1 MVTTKELTDELTA
14 HCEKIG
20 IDIVG
25 FGDNNHFN
33 KFNKENR
40 PESYLKDS
48 KSVIVIGF
56 HLFDLNLDAWSRDE
70 KKEKSYHFADSIL
83 VDQCHQIKSFLAKK
97 GFNSKIIPYKP
108 GLFLKDAAALA
119 GIGPIGKN
127 NLLIT
132 KKFGSQVRLR
142 ALVTVAELSY
152 GTSIHEGEYCKNC
165 NICVDSCP
173 AGALEGGKYFK
184 DLCNNYCLENLKNLS
199 ENTVIWCTIC
209 SESCKNTSVDIL
221 HK

>member
-1 MVTTKELTDELTA
+1 MVPIKELTDGLTA
-14 HCEKIG
+14 HCDKIG

-25 FGDNNHFN
+25 FGDSIHFN

-40 PESYLKDS
+40 PESYLKNA

-56 HLFDLNLDAWSRDE
+56 HLYDLILDAWSRDE
-70 KKEKSYHFADSIL
+70 MKEKSYHFADSIL

-108 GLFLKDAAALA
+108 GLYLKDAAALA

-132 KKFGSQVRLR
+132 KTFGSQVRLR

-152 GTSIHEGEYCKNC
+152 GTPIHESDYCKNC
-165 NICVDSCP
+165 SLCIDSCP
-173 AGALEGGKYFK
+173 AGALEGGQYNKE
-184 DLCNNYCLENLKNLS
+184 LCNNYCLENLKGLS
-199 ENTVIWCTIC
+199 ENTVIWCNIC
-209 SESCKNTSVDIL
+209 IEACPIGK
-221 HK
+221 K

>member
-1 MVTTKELTDELTA
+1 MLSIKELTDGLNA
-14 HCEKIG
+14 HCDKIG

-25 FGDNNHFN
+25 FGDSIHFN

-40 PESYLKDS
+40 PESYLKNA

-56 HLFDLNLDAWSRDE
+56 HLYDLILDAWSRDE
-70 KKEKSYHFADSIL
+70 MKEKSYHFADSIL

-97 GFNSKIIPYKP
+97 GFKSKIIPYIP
-108 GLFLKDAAALA
+108 GLNIKDAAALA

-132 KKFGSQVRLR
+132 KTFGSQVRLR
-142 ALVTVAELSY
+142 ALVTVAELAY
-152 GTSIHEGEYCKNC
+152 GTPIYESEYCKNC

-173 AGALEGGKYFK
+173 SGALEGGKYHRA
-184 DLCNNYCLENLKNLS
+184 LCYNYCQENLINLS
-199 ENTVIWCTIC
+199 ENTVIWCNKCI
-209 SESCKNTSVDIL
+209 ESCPVGKTSI
-221 HK
+221 